1 MFQEIKSE
9 DVIQAIKALIKEDNL
24 RQTDYAVWWRGH
36 FISPSAVI
44 SKHYELIGNPINR
57 RSFNTDQAQSALLNL
72 GFPIIDLSRK
82 DDFFTEKELISFQ
95 NLLARKDYNSKDP
108 VDINIGSFLR
118 ETIWTK
124 TKIWAEKLGERGW
137 VVVSAKRLWNTRHQ
151 KKGFQT
157 YKPYAWCS
165 LRPDNVQNNLLL
177 FTVGVGPD
185 GNLEYKMDIQWNDKK
200 LNQEQVDWFFG
211 YRDSKNAGLQKVRKE
226 RIKDLNWEGLVE
238 ESDEFFTK
246 HLPTFQDIYY
256 TLWPEKRLM
265 RIVWNENN
273 WQVPMERY
281 WNRTWQGR
289 KDKAHHQQYGFGF
302 EEWLF
307 NNRYLIDGY
316 RYGYVR
322 GVASMPKDV
331 SFINELYL
339 YSLHPNTK
347 QKFLIGKLSNVDVY
361 HNIDEVDESVVDVF
375 EDSRSLIIQELK
387 DVEADTKLIKTLE
400 LRPNLA
406 FKVEDAEI
414 YQEPILLE
422 EEAIK
427 IDRFIPRYIDDD
439 LENLVDAVD
448 AEIKDPKMKFETG
461 NGTGSNS
468 YSQNVSGG
476 KRNVN
481 RTHSDITNDLHI
493 FLEQSSDYKDFQIS
507 TEKTKISNNLVD
519 CVARKQEDYI
529 LFEVKT
535 VNSVLGCIRQA
546 LGQIIEYA
554 LLDTSLIVKKLIII
568 GPASPNQ
575 NDLVYLQNLK
585 DKLKLPLQ
593 YWSYSFEEDD
603 LNKKF
608 KKY

>member
-1 MFQEIKSE
+1 M
-9 DVIQAIKALIKEDNL
+9 
-24 RQTDYAVWWRGH
+24 
-36 FISPSAVI
+36 
-44 SKHYELIGNPINR
+44 
-57 RSFNTDQAQSALLNL
+57 
-72 GFPIIDLSRK
+72 
-82 DDFFTEKELISFQ
+82 
-95 NLLARKDYNSKDP
+95 
-108 VDINIGSFLR
+108 
-118 ETIWTK
+118 
-124 TKIWAEKLGERGW
+124 
-137 VVVSAKRLWNTRHQ
+137 
-151 KKGFQT
+151 
-157 YKPYAWCS
+157 
-165 LRPDNVQNNLLL
+165 

-281 WNRTWQGR
+281 WNRKWQGR